1 MKIKVSEVMTTKV
14 ITANEN
20 ESIRQVTLKLR
31 KKNITGLP
39 VLNKDGEVVGV
50 FSESDVL
57 NQLPDILNDAD
68 KIPLVD
74 VQELTNP
81 PVKNVM
87 GKPPI
92 TVTPEHNLKDVA
104 KIFLENY
111 IHRVPVVDNGKLVGI
126 VSLGDLL
133 KALTEN
139 GG

>member
-81 PVKNVM
+81 PVK
-87 GKPPI
+87 
-92 TVTPEHNLKDVA
+92 
-104 KIFLENY
+104 
-111 IHRVPVVDNGKLVGI
+111 
-126 VSLGDLL
+126 
-133 KALTEN
+133 
-139 GG
+139 

>member
-1 MKIKVSEVMTTKV
+1 MDRKVSEVMTKKV
-14 ITANEN
+14 ITANED
-20 ESIRQVTLKLR
+20 ESIRHVVLKLR

-50 FSESDVL
+50 FSESDIL
-57 NQLPDILNDAD
+57 NQLPDILNEAD

-92 TVTPEHNLKDVA
+92 IVTSEHALKDVA
-104 KIFLENY
+104 KIFLKEY
-111 IHRVPVVDNGKLVGI
+111 IHRIPVVDEGKLVGI